1 MTQNRA
7 AYTRVLILLA
17 GAVLLVSH
25 AGAQDPGGLEDV
37 EVEIIKERQLTL
49 PPANRNYEKI
59 PPRPAEQSAPS
70 VTYDFRPFNFQAPE
84 VAPRIRPLRLKQE
97 SAKQAYGSY
106 VSLGYGNYA
115 SPYAEAFLNNR
126 KDSRKLVGA
135 HLWHRSSAKG
145 PVDDKNSGG
154 GTSGLS
160 LYGKA
165 FGDVVTASGK
175 IGWENITTHFYGYP
189 AGEVVSRDDIRQSFN
204 FLSVGGEI
212 SNTRPT
218 KFRYTLGAS
227 FSYMADRYDAKETD
241 ADLSVK
247 TGYEIDK
254 LTAIELRA
262 DYSVVSRKDALID
275 PGPRSLFTVGGRY
288 VFSPLDG
295 LDIKAGAKVAFE
307 NDTLDSKDLHVFPDV
322 FATFS
327 LTPTIDLVGSLSG
340 GVDEVSLHSLVHE
353 NRWLA
358 PNIPIYHTNRLF
370 EFLAGIKAR
379 LGSKVEVG
387 GGLAAAHLKNLY
399 SFVNDPTDQS
409 KFVTVFDQGTVKR
422 NNVYAAISYAQSE
435 RAKFMARGDFYTYTA
450 GDLEEVWHRPTYRL
464 SANAFYNVFDKIL
477 LKADLIMQG
486 GMKALDQSTLE
497 KVTLDSA
504 FDLNARAEYLFSDSF
519 SLFVQLNNIVSNEYP
534 MYYHYPV
541 RGMQV
546 LGGITWSF

>member
-1 MTQNRA
+1 MRYKKV
-7 AYTRVLILLA
+7 AYLCMLILA
-17 GAVLLVSH
+17 AVALLTSGVV
-25 AGAQDPGGLEDV
+25 AQDPGGLEDV

-59 PPRPAEQSAPS
+59 PPRPAEQTAPS
-70 VTYDFRPFNFQAPE
+70 VRYDFRPFNFQAPE
-84 VAPRIRPLRLKQE
+84 VAPRIRPLRLKQDGT
-97 SAKQAYGSY
+97 SQVYGSY

-126 KDSRKLVGA
+126 KDRRKLVGA

-175 IGWENITTHFYGYP
+175 VGWENIGTHFYGYP
-189 AGEVVSRDDIRQSFN
+189 EGEVVSRDDIRQSFN
-204 FLSVGGEI
+204 FLSVGGEL
-212 SNTRPT
+212 SNTRNT
-218 KFRYTLGAS
+218 KFRYTLGAR
-227 FSYMADRYDAKETD
+227 FSYMADRYDAKESD
-241 ADLSVK
+241 ADISVR
-247 TGYEIDK
+247 TGYVIDK
-254 LTAIELRA
+254 LTSIELRA
-262 DYSVVSRKDALID
+262 DYSVVSRKDASID
-275 PGPRSLFTVGGRY
+275 PGPRSLFTVGGQY

-295 LDIKAGAKVAFE
+295 LEIRAGAKVAFE
-307 NDTLDSKDLHVFPDV
+307 NDTLDNKDLHVFPDV
-322 FATFS
+322 SAS
-327 LTPTIDLVGSLSG
+327 LSLSPTVDLVGSLSG
-340 GVDEVSLHSLVHE
+340 GVDEVSLHSLIRE

-358 PNIPIYHTNRLF
+358 PDVPIYHTNRLF

-379 LGSKVEVG
+379 LGNQVEVE

-399 SFVNDPTDQS
+399 SFVNHPDDQS
-409 KFVTVFDQGTVKR
+409 KFLTVFDPGTVRR

-450 GDLEEVWHRPTYRL
+450 GDLPEVWHRPTYRL

-486 GMKALDQSTLE
+486 GMKALDQTTLE

-504 FDLNARAEYLFSDSF
+504 FDLNARVEYLFSDSF
-519 SLFVQLNNIVSNEYP
+519 SFFVQLNNIVSNEYP

>member
-1 MTQNRA
+1 MTYKKRT
-7 AYTRVLILLA
+7 YLLFLLA
-17 GAVLLVSH
+17 VSLVAVRVS
-25 AGAQDPGGLEDV
+25 AQDTGGLEDV

-49 PPANRNYEKI
+49 PPASRNFEKI
-59 PPRPAEQSAPS
+59 PPRPAEQAPPS
-70 VTYDFRPFNFQAPE
+70 VTYDFRSFSFQAPE

-97 SAKQAYGSY
+97 NPSQAYGGY

-165 FGDVVTASGK
+165 FGDVISASGK
-175 IGWENITTHFYGYP
+175 IGWENLTTHFYGYP
-189 AGEVVSRDDIRQSFN
+189 EGEVVSRDDIRQSFN

-212 SNTRPT
+212 SNTRKT
-218 KFRYTLGAS
+218 KFKYTLGAR
-227 FSYMADRYDAKETD
+227 FSYMADHYDAKETD
-241 ADLSVK
+241 ADLSFK

-254 LTAIELRA
+254 LNAIELRA
-262 DYSVVSRKDALID
+262 DYSVVSRKDASID
-275 PGPRSLFTVGGRY
+275 PGPRSLFSIGGQY

-295 LDIKAGAKVAFE
+295 LDIRAGAKVAVE

-322 FATFS
+322 QATFS
-327 LTPTIDLVGSLSG
+327 LTPTVDLIGSLSG
-340 GVDEVSLHSLVHE
+340 GVDEVSLHSLVRE
-353 NRWLA
+353 NRWVA
-358 PNIPIYHTNRLF
+358 PGIAIYHTNRLF

-379 LGSKVEVG
+379 LGSKVEVE

-399 SFVNDPTDQS
+399 SFVNDPDDQS
-409 KFVTVFDQGTVKR
+409 KFITVFDPGTVRR
-422 NNVYAAISYAQSE
+422 NNVYAAISYTQSE

-450 GDLEEVWHRPTYRL
+450 GDLAEVWHRPTYRL

-477 LKADLIMQG
+477 LKADMIVQG
-486 GMKALDQSTLE
+486 GMKALDQPTQE
-497 KVTLDSA
+497 KVSLDNA
-504 FDLNARAEYLFSDSF
+504 FDLNARVEYLFSNSF
-519 SLFVQLNNIVSNEYP
+519 SFFVQLNNIASNEYP
-534 MYYHYPV
+534 MFYHYPV

>member
-1 MTQNRA
+1 MTHKRSTYILFLMA
-7 AYTRVLILLA
+7 ASLFSLRV
-17 GAVLLVSH
+17 S
-25 AGAQDPGGLEDV
+25 AQDTGGLEDV

-49 PPANRNYEKI
+49 PPASRNFEKI
-59 PPRPAEQSAPS
+59 PPRPAEQAPPS
-70 VTYDFRPFNFQAPE
+70 VTYDFQSFSFQAPE
-84 VAPRIRPLRLKQE
+84 VVPRIRPLRLKQE
-97 SAKQAYGSY
+97 SATQAYGGY

-160 LYGKA
+160 FYGKA
-165 FGDVVTASGK
+165 FGDVISASGK
-175 IGWENITTHFYGYP
+175 IGWENIGTHFYGYP
-189 AGEVVSRDDIRQSFN
+189 QGEIVSRDDIRQSFN
-204 FLSVGGEI
+204 FLSLGGEL
-212 SNTRPT
+212 SNTRKT
-218 KFRYTLGAS
+218 KFKYTLGAR
-227 FSYMADRYDAKETD
+227 FSYMADHYDARETD
-241 ADLSVK
+241 ADLTFK

-254 LTAIELRA
+254 LNAIELRA
-262 DYSVVSRKDALID
+262 DYSAVSRKDASID
-275 PGPRSLFTVGGRY
+275 PGPRSLLTIGGQY

-295 LDIKAGAKVAFE
+295 LDIRAGAKVAFE

-322 FATFS
+322 QATFS
-327 LTPTIDLVGSLSG
+327 LTPTVDLVGSLSG
-340 GVDEVSLHSLVHE
+340 GVDEVSLHSLVRE

-358 PNIPIYHTNRLF
+358 PNIAIYHTNRLF

-379 LGSKVEVG
+379 LGNKVEVE

-399 SFVNDPTDQS
+399 SFVNDPDDQS
-409 KFVTVFDQGTVKR
+409 KFITVFDPGTVRR
-422 NNVYAAISYAQSE
+422 NNVYAAIGYTQSE

-450 GDLEEVWHRPTYRL
+450 GDLAEVWHRPTYRL

-477 LKADLIMQG
+477 LKADLIVQG
-486 GMKALDQSTLE
+486 GMKALDQPTQE
-497 KVTLDSA
+497 KVTLDNA
-504 FDLNARAEYLFSDSF
+504 FDLNARVEYLFSNSF
-519 SLFVQLNNIVSNEYP
+519 SFFIQFNNIASNEYP
-534 MYYHYPV
+534 MFYHYPV

>member
-1 MTQNRA
+1 MTYKKRT
-7 AYTRVLILLA
+7 YLLFLLA
-17 GAVLLVSH
+17 VSLVAVRVS
-25 AGAQDPGGLEDV
+25 AQDTGGLEDV

-49 PPANRNYEKI
+49 PPASRNFEKI
-59 PPRPAEQSAPS
+59 PPRPAEQAPPS
-70 VTYDFRPFNFQAPE
+70 VTYDFRSFSFQAPE

-97 SAKQAYGSY
+97 NPSQAYGGY

-126 KDSRKLVGA
+126 KDSRELVGA

-165 FGDVVTASGK
+165 FGDVISASGK
-175 IGWENITTHFYGYP
+175 IGWENLTTHFYGYP
-189 AGEVVSRDDIRQSFN
+189 EGEVVSRDDIRQSFN

-212 SNTRPT
+212 SNTRKT
-218 KFRYTLGAS
+218 KFKYTLGAR
-227 FSYMADRYDAKETD
+227 FSYMADHYDAKETD
-241 ADLSVK
+241 ADLSFK

-254 LTAIELRA
+254 LNAIELRA
-262 DYSVVSRKDALID
+262 DYSVVSRKDASID
-275 PGPRSLFTVGGRY
+275 PGPRSLFSIGGQY

-295 LDIKAGAKVAFE
+295 LDIRAGAKVAVE

-322 FATFS
+322 QATFS
-327 LTPTIDLVGSLSG
+327 LTPTVDLIGSLSG
-340 GVDEVSLHSLVHE
+340 GVDEVSLHSLVRE
-353 NRWLA
+353 NRWVA
-358 PNIPIYHTNRLF
+358 PGIAIYHTNRLF

-379 LGSKVEVG
+379 LGSKVEVE

-399 SFVNDPTDQS
+399 SFVNDPDDQS
-409 KFVTVFDQGTVKR
+409 KFITVFDPGTVRR
-422 NNVYAAISYAQSE
+422 NNVYAAISYTQSE

-450 GDLEEVWHRPTYRL
+450 GDLAEVWHRPTYRL

-477 LKADLIMQG
+477 LKADMIVQG
-486 GMKALDQSTLE
+486 GMKALDQPTQE
-497 KVTLDSA
+497 KVSLDNA
-504 FDLNARAEYLFSDSF
+504 FDLNARVEYLFSNSF
-519 SLFVQLNNIVSNEYP
+519 SFFVQLNNIASNEYP
-534 MYYHYPV
+534 MFYHYPV